1 MFKDKAEH
9 DKYIR
14 AMISNLGHDVA
25 SYNLTNRPAIRPR
38 DIIPGALMEKIH
50 HQESDLRELQYNIE
64 RLRHMIDK
72 GYDDTE
78 QLIQLELLQVNYKAA
93 MEDLVTGY
101 GITIECFERI
111 AKGKM

>member
-1 MFKDKAEH
+1 MFSDKAEH

-25 SYNLTNRPAIRPR
+25 SYNLTNRPALSTR
-38 DIIPGALMEKIH
+38 DYIPGALMEKIH
-50 HQESDLRELQYNIE
+50 HLESDLRELQYNIE
-64 RLRHMIDK
+64 RLKYMIDK
-72 GYDDTE
+72 GYNDTV

>member
-1 MFKDKAEH
+1 MFRDRSTY
-9 DKYIR
+9 DMYIR
-14 AMISNLGHDVA
+14 SMISNLGHDVA
-25 SYNLTNRPAIRPR
+25 SYNLTNRPALSTR
-38 DIIPGALMEKIH
+38 DYIPGALMEKIH
-50 HQESDLRELQYNIE
+50 HLESDLRELQYNIE
-64 RLRHMIDK
+64 RLKYMIDK